1 MTPAPDQH
9 LISTSLPT
17 DGVLRVVF
25 AIVVALIVA
34 LTMTLPHASSGT
46 IGTES
51 FLPAYAMALGI
62 VEVTTGAL
70 LLAMFRAQRSLPLFI
85 LASGYLLSGLLIP
98 AWVLTFPG
106 VFDQL
111 GWGQDL
117 QSTAWIAAVRRIG
130 FALAAAG
137 FAIAPPDWKVR
148 LPDRW
153 IGIGFGVLVG
163 GCAALSWGFVF
174 GTAMLPP
181 LMSDARHTAPA
192 WNYVPPTAMV
202 LYAVGI
208 AALLRRRG
216 STLDIWLIVV
226 LFSLTMELL
235 LISYLGGAVRLSL
248 GWWSGRLFG
257 LAAGGIVLTV
267 LLAET
272 AANYVRLA
280 DAARVETRARR
291 NRTEAMEALSASI
304 AHEINQP
311 LSSMV
316 TNANAGLRWLSR
328 PEPQIDEAQ
337 AALKRIID
345 EGHRADQIV
354 SGIRAMFLKGAQER
368 VTVDIR
374 YLLDRTLERSASERA
389 LADIDVQKRYTA
401 YRNQVVCNPVQLQQV
416 VMNLVDNAV
425 DAMKNVPRR
434 ERRLSIGIV
443 DGEDE
448 DVEVSVADAGS
459 GVPADIA
466 DRIFEPFFSTKPSGM
481 GMGLMFCSTV
491 VEAHGGRLRVTPN
504 HPKGAVFSFT
514 LPAYRLEAELPP
526 RTRHAPPALEM
537 SR

>member
-1 MTPAPDQH
+1 MTPSPDPH

-17 DGVLRVVF
+17 DGVLRVIF

-34 LTMTLPHASSGT
+34 LTMTMPHASGDT
-46 IGTES
+46 VGTEN

-62 VEVTTGAL
+62 VEVTTGVL
-70 LLAMFRAQRSLPLFI
+70 LLAMFRVQRSLPLFA
-85 LASGYLLSGLLIP
+85 LACGYLLSGLLIP

-106 VFDQL
+106 VFDAL

-137 FAIAPPDWKVR
+137 FAIASPERKVR
-148 LPDRW
+148 RPDRW
-153 IGIGFGVLVG
+153 IGIGLCVLVAAS
-163 GCAALSWGFVF
+163 AALSWGFIF
-174 GTAMLPP
+174 GTDMLPS
-181 LMSDARHTAPA
+181 LMTDAKHTAPA
-192 WNYVPPTAMV
+192 WNYVPPAALV

-208 AALLRRRG
+208 AALLRRRS

-226 LFSLTMELL
+226 LFSLSMELL
-235 LISYLGGAVRLSL
+235 LISYLGGAVRLSV

-257 LAAGGIVLTV
+257 LAAGGIVLMV

-280 DAARVETRARR
+280 DAARAETRTRR
-291 NRTEAMEALSASI
+291 NRMEAMEALSASI

-328 PEPQIDEAQ
+328 PEPQIGEAQ

-345 EGHRADQIV
+345 DGHRADQIV

-368 VTVDIR
+368 VAVDIR

-389 LADIDVQKRYTA
+389 LADIEVHRRYTA
-401 YRNQVVCNPVQLQQV
+401 HRNQVVCNPVQLQQL

-425 DAMKNVPRR
+425 DAMKDVPRR
-434 ERRLSIGIV
+434 ERRLAVGVV
-443 DGEDE
+443 DGDE
-448 DVEVSVADAGS
+448 EEVEVSVADAGS

-466 DRIFEPFFSTKPSGM
+466 ERIFEPFFSTKPNGM

-504 HPKGAVFSFT
+504 DPAGAVFSFT

-526 RTRHAPPALEM
+526 GRHPAPAWEAG
-537 SR
+537 R